1 VLRLLNSEINAALG
15 QADVK
20 ERLTTNGLEIRT
32 MSQKEFSDYIKADVA
47 KWGNLIKT
55 TGINPR

>member
-1 VLRLLNSEINAALG
+1 
-15 QADVK
+15 
-20 ERLTTNGLEIRT
+20 
-32 MSQKEFSDYIKADVA
+32 MSQAEFADYIRADVA

>member
-1 VLRLLNSEINAALG
+1 MRLLNGEINSALG
-15 QADVK
+15 QADVRD
-20 ERLTTNGLEIRT
+20 RLTATGLENRT
-32 MSQKEFSDYIKADVA
+32 MSQGDFADYIKADVA